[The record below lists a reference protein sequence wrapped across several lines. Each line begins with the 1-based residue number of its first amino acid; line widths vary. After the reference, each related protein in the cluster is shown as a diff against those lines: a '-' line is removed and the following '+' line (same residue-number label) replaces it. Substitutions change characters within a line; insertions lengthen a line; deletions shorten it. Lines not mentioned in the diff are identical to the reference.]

1 MEGVRLNRFISE
13 AGVASRRAAD
23 RMVEDG
29 RVTINGRIA
38 VLGDKVLD
46 GDVVAVDGKPVSR
59 KSADIVIAFNK
70 PRGITCTS
78 SPDDP
83 DNVIG
88 YIGYPERIYS
98 IGRLDKDSE
107 GLLLLTN
114 NGDLANAVMR
124 SRGEH
129 EKEYVVTVDHD
140 ITDRFVRRMSEGVEI
155 LGRRTKRCEVEKLSD
170 REFRIV
176 LRQGLNRQIRRM
188 CGSLGYTVVR
198 LVRVRIM
205 NIRLGDL
212 PSGRYRDLTEEERG
226 ELCREA
232 LGESS

>member
-46 GDVVAVDGKPVSR
+46 GDVVAVDGKPLSR

-205 NIRLGDL
+205 NIGLGDL
-212 PSGRYRDLTEEERG
+212 PSGRYRDLTEEERS

>member
-98 IGRLDKDSE
+98 IGRLDNDS
-107 GLLLLTN
+107 
-114 NGDLANAVMR
+114 
-124 SRGEH
+124 
-129 EKEYVVTVDHD
+129 
-140 ITDRFVRRMSEGVEI
+140 
-155 LGRRTKRCEVEKLSD
+155 
-170 REFRIV
+170 
-176 LRQGLNRQIRRM
+176 
-188 CGSLGYTVVR
+188 
-198 LVRVRIM
+198 
-205 NIRLGDL
+205 
-212 PSGRYRDLTEEERG
+212 
-226 ELCREA
+226 
-232 LGESS
+232 

>member
-78 SPDDP
+78 NPDDP

-205 NIRLGDL
+205 NIGLGDL
-212 PSGRYRDLTEEERG
+212 PSGRYRDLTEEERS

>member
-1 MEGVRLNRFISE
+1 M
-13 AGVASRRAAD
+13 
-23 RMVEDG
+23 
-29 RVTINGRIA
+29 
-38 VLGDKVLD
+38 
-46 GDVVAVDGKPVSR
+46 
-59 KSADIVIAFNK
+59 
-70 PRGITCTS
+70 
-78 SPDDP
+78 
-83 DNVIG
+83 
-88 YIGYPERIYS
+88 
-98 IGRLDKDSE
+98 
-107 GLLLLTN
+107 
-114 NGDLANAVMR
+114 DLANSVMR

-176 LRQGLNRQIRRM
+176 LRQGLNMQIRRM

-205 NIRLGDL
+205 NIGLGDL
-212 PSGRYRDLTEEERG
+212 PSGRYRDLTEEERS

>member
-59 KSADIVIAFNK
+59 KSADIIIAFNK

-212 PSGRYRDLTEEERG
+212 PSGRYRDLTEEERS